1 MLNPLTLDEIA
12 EVTGGAVVDGPNMVG
27 ASGEESVLSVSTDTR
42 TISPGALFVALK
54 GENFN
59 GHDYVG
65 AAETRGASA
74 LLVERTVET
83 GLPYLVVPNTT
94 HALGD
99 IARLVRDGFDGPVIG
114 VTGSVG
120 KTTTKELLAL
130 VLAPA
135 FNVQKSEAN
144 FNNEIGVPQTIFGLT
159 NAHTA
164 LVVEMGMRGAKQI
177 ARLAEIA
184 DPQIGIVTGVG
195 MSHIELLG
203 SREAVAD
210 AKAEL
215 LSHLPNE
222 TGLAVFPLND
232 PFASVLREKAKCN
245 ILTVGVDDVSASKAD
260 VRASDLLQTQTG
272 WRFSVTS
279 PWGEQEME
287 IPSPGKF
294 NVQNAL
300 LAVAVAG
307 HLGIDLPE
315 IAEALGKW
323 SPPAMRLQV
332 LQMQS
337 GVTVI
342 SDAYNAAP
350 DSVSGALHAL
360 RDTPAGESGK
370 KIAIL
375 GEMRELGTYAEEGYR
390 LVGRAVAQIA
400 PDMLVLIGQAAQ
412 MIGASARVAGFPM
425 ANIHVFNTTA
435 DAASVVS
442 AIVQKGDIVLV
453 KGSRALGM
461 EAIVEAMGPVTA
473 Q

>member
-1 MLNPLTLDEIA
+1 MLNPLSLDEIA

-27 ASGEESVLSVSTDTR
+27 ASGEEAITSVSTDTR
-42 TISPGALFVALK
+42 SLLPGALFVALK
-54 GENFN
+54 GENFD
-59 GHDYVG
+59 GHDYAG
-65 AAETRGASA
+65 AAEKAGATA

-83 GLPYLVVPNTT
+83 NLPYLVVPDTT

-99 IARLVRDGFDGPVIG
+99 VARLVRDGFPGPVIG

-130 VLAPA
+130 VLGAA
-135 FNVQKSEAN
+135 FFVQKSEAN

-159 NAHTA
+159 PEHTA
-164 LVVEMGMRGAKQI
+164 LVVEMGMRGLKQI

-184 DPQIGIVTGVG
+184 DPHIGIVTGVG
-195 MSHIELLG
+195 MSHIEQLG
-203 SREAVAD
+203 SREAVAN

-215 LSHLPNE
+215 LEHLPQE
-222 TGLAVFPLND
+222 GGLAVFPAQD
-232 PFASVLREKAKCN
+232 PFADLLRGKTKCP
-245 ILTVGVDDVSASKAD
+245 ILTVGVDDTNAAKAD
-260 VRASDLLQTQTG
+260 IRATDLIQTEAA
-272 WRFSVTS
+272 WRFSVTT

-287 IPSPGKF
+287 IPSPGRF

-307 HLGIDLPE
+307 HLGIGLPVV
-315 IAEALGKW
+315 AEALMRW
-323 SPPAMRLQV
+323 LPPAMRLQI
-332 LQMQS
+332 LQMAS
-337 GVTVI
+337 GATVI

-360 RDTPAGESGK
+360 RDTKAGAHGK

-412 MIGASARVAGFPM
+412 AVGASARVAGYPM
-425 ANIHVFNTTA
+425 GNIHVFDSTS
-435 DAASVVS
+435 DAVAVVP
-442 AIVQKGDIVLV
+442 AIVQSGDVVLV

-461 EAIVEAMGPVTA
+461 EALVDAMGPVKS
-473 Q
+473 